1 MGRLDAGN
9 VLDAMALGQHLQA
22 GAIGRKLRDKSRAWL
37 DTNFPLVSK
46 EPSFLQLPA
55 SEVAALVGP
64 DELEAKEEDV
74 FGGVLGWVKEDEAGR
89 KAELTQLL
97 PLVRFPMMI
106 KPALL
111 ISAEPLVVAQ
121 HPLAF
126 ELLLETH
133 QNFGESAAAAACPRL
148 RPRAGQRA
156 IAPAE
161 PPPRLVVAG
170 QAPPLKGPIGSVPLF
185 WNHIATTC
193 TLRASDA
200 GLAQAP
206 TREAAMACT

>member
-22 GAIGRKLRDKSRAWL
+22 GAIGRELRDKSRAWL
-37 DTNFPLVSK
+37 DTNFPLVAK

-97 PLVRFPMMI
+97 PLVRFPMMA
-106 KPALL
+106 KPGPAMM
-111 ISAEPLVVAQ
+111 AEPLVAQ
-121 HPLAF
+121 HPLF
-126 ELLLETH
+126 YQLMTETH
-133 QNFGESAAAAACPRL
+133 QDFAWSGEKGARFAQKLGQLQPVLAIFPQECMGQLTYFGAQLTPFSLQHWR
-148 RPRAGQRA
+148 RPALGGGRAR
-156 IAPAE
+156 
-161 PPPRLVVAG
+161 
-170 QAPPLKGPIGSVPLF
+170 GSGWVG
-185 WNHIATTC
+185 C
-193 TLRASDA
+193 R
-200 GLAQAP
+200 
-206 TREAAMACT
+206 RCRR

>member
-22 GAIGRKLRDKSRAWL
+22 GAIGRELRDKSRAWL

-97 PLVRFPMMI
+97 PLVRFPMMA
-106 KPALL
+106 KPGPAMM
-111 ISAEPLVVAQ
+111 AEPLVAQ
-121 HPLAF
+121 HPLF
-126 ELLLETH
+126 YQLMTETH
-133 QNFGESAAAAACPRL
+133 PDFAESAL
-148 RPRAGQRA
+148 
-156 IAPAE
+156 APACMRYSTAL
-161 PPPRLVVAG
+161 PCPARHAIISAVRPAR
-170 QAPPLKGPIGSVPLF
+170 
-185 WNHIATTC
+185 
-193 TLRASDA
+193 DA
-200 GLAQAP
+200 K
-206 TREAAMACT
+206 RSI